1 VIVNAN
7 GDVIVRPSH
16 LEQTLRRGASSV
28 EQHLMSTYGRSLVAI
43 MRAQF
48 TEKGGGGGSVL
59 AVQSLLRQPYVHDI
73 QRLSKLTAAERR
85 WAESAHR
92 PAAGR
97 SRPPGATLDW
107 VEGEQK
113 QHGSDAG
120 GAGGD
125 IEEGAGSSP
134 VPASPKG
141 R

>member
-1 VIVNAN
+1 MNAD

-48 TEKGGGGGSVL
+48 TEKGGCGGGSVL
-59 AVQSLLRQPYVHDI
+59 AVQSLLRAPYVLDI

-92 PAAGR
+92 PAARR
-97 SRPPGATLDW
+97 SRPQRASLDW
-107 VEGEQK
+107 VEDEQK
-113 QHGSDAG
+113 
-120 GAGGD
+120 
-125 IEEGAGSSP
+125 
-134 VPASPKG
+134 
-141 R
+141 

>member
-1 VIVNAN
+1 MVVTHV
-7 GDVIVRPSH
+7 GDLIVRPSH
-16 LEQTLRRGASSV
+16 VEQTLNRGASSI

-92 PAAGR
+92 PAARR
-97 SRPPGATLDW
+97 SRPQRASLDW
-107 VEGEQK
+107 VEDEQK
-113 QHGSDAG
+113 
-120 GAGGD
+120 
-125 IEEGAGSSP
+125 
-134 VPASPKG
+134 
-141 R
+141 